1 MRHYPS
7 IQGASDLSVLHATFL
22 RWLIELSVS
31 CRFYG
36 DSYWMNLGQLV
47 VIYGSKAGFQ
57 REIVKIHQLD
67 NSYRDIQIYSET

>member
-1 MRHYPS
+1 MRHSPS

-31 CRFYG
+31 CRSHG
-36 DSYWMNLGQLV
+36 DSYWMNSGRLV
-47 VIYGSKAGFQ
+47 VIYGSKARFQ

-67 NSYRDIQIYSET
+67 NSYTDIQIYSET